1 LHEGKRQNQIF
12 WFKQKKFCNSIADQN
27 LISFAKAEVVQN
39 LVKKF
44 CRANDANSNLFN
56 KTKIDID
63 SNTYT

>member
-12 WFKQKKFCNSIADQN
+12 WFKQKKFCNSIGSKSYF
-27 LISFAKAEVVQN
+27 LCEGRSGS
-39 LVKKF
+39 KF
-44 CRANDANSNLFN
+44 GQKVCRANDANSNLFN